1 MVATPTRSEAPQIV
15 YPSSDGEPLA
25 ETSVH
30 IDAIINAAVT
40 LRHYLRGQR
49 AIVLADQFLYYARG
63 YPRLRIAPDIA
74 VIENVEPG
82 PRDNYKIWEENSIP
96 SVIFEITSEGTKNTD
111 EGYKRILYEQL
122 GIPEY
127 WQFDPKGEWIAE
139 KLRGY
144 RLNREQYEP
153 ISDSRCQPLN
163 LRLEVDGSLMAFYRE
178 DTGEKLLAPEELAI
192 AYQQAEERAKQAEEL
207 ARQECLRANEAEARA
222 EALAAK
228 LREAGIELE

>member
-49 AIVLADQFLYYARG
+49 AIVLADQFLYYSRG